1 MARIKTPQNIPMR
14 KFRYY
19 IGIDSGT
26 TTGYSIWD
34 SKERRLLLVDSMKIH
49 VAMANIQMLEREY
62 LDQTLIR
69 VEDARLRTWFGNS
82 GREKLQGA
90 GSVKRDAVIWEEFL
104 TDLKANFQMVAPKN
118 NKTKVD
124 AELFKKLTGWQH
136 KTNEHARDA
145 AMLVFNQ

>member
-1 MARIKTPQNIPMR
+1 MTPF
-14 KFRYY
+14 KKYRYY

-26 TTGYSIWD
+26 TTGYAIWD
-34 SKERRLLLVDSMKIH
+34 SKERKLLLVDSMKIH
-49 VAMANIQMLEREY
+49 IAMANIQMLEREY

-69 VEDARLRTWFGNS
+69 VEDARQRTWFGNS

-90 GSVKRDAVIWEEFL
+90 GSVKRDAVIWEDFL

-124 AELFKKLTGWQH
+124 AELFKKLTKWPH

>member
-1 MARIKTPQNIPMR
+1 MTPF
-14 KFRYY
+14 KKYRYY

-26 TTGYSIWD
+26 STGYAIWD
-34 SKERRLLLVDSMKIH
+34 SKERILLLVDSMKIH
-49 VAMANIQMLEREY
+49 IAMANIQMLEREY

-69 VEDARLRTWFGNS
+69 VEDARQRKWFGNS

-90 GSVKRDAVIWEEFL
+90 GSVKRDAVIWEDFL

-124 AELFKKLTGWQH
+124 AQLLK
-136 KTNEHARDA
+136 N
-145 AMLVFNQ
+145 

>member
-1 MARIKTPQNIPMR
+1 MTPF
-14 KFRYY
+14 KKYRYY

-26 TTGYSIWD
+26 TTGYAIWD
-34 SKERRLLLVDSMKIH
+34 SKERKLLLVDSMKIH
-49 VAMANIQMLEREY
+49 IAMANIQMLEREY

-69 VEDARLRTWFGNS
+69 VEDARKRTWFGNS

-90 GSVKRDAVIWEEFL
+90 GSVKRDAVIWQDFL

-124 AELFKKLTGWQH
+124 SELFKKLTGWPH

>member
-1 MARIKTPQNIPMR
+1 MTPF
-14 KFRYY
+14 KKYRYY

-26 TTGYSIWD
+26 TTGYAIWD
-34 SKERRLLLVDSMKIH
+34 AKERRLLLVDSMKIH
-49 VAMANIQMLEREY
+49 IAMANIQMLEREY

-69 VEDARLRTWFGNS
+69 VEDARKRTWFGNS

-90 GSVKRDAVIWEEFL
+90 GSVKRDAVIWEDFL

-124 AELFKKLTGWQH
+124 AELFKKLTGWKE
-136 KTNEHARDA
+136 KTNEHSRDA

>member
-1 MARIKTPQNIPMR
+1 MKQFKRY
-14 KFRYY
+14 RYY

-26 TTGYSIWD
+26 STGYAIWD
-34 SKERRLLLVDSMKIH
+34 SKERHLMLVDSMKIH

-69 VEDARLRTWFGNS
+69 VEDARQRTWFGNS

-90 GSVKRDAVIWEEFL
+90 GSVKRDAVIWQDFL
-104 TDLKANFQMVAPKN
+104 TDLKANFQMVPPKN
-118 NKTKVD
+118 NKTKVN